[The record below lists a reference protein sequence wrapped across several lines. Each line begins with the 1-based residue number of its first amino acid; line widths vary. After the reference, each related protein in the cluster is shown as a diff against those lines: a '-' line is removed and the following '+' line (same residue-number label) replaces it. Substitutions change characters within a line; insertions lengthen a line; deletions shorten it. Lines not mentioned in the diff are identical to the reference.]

1 MRGRHAPRR
10 RSRATLRADSCDH
23 RGVSIWE
30 YLFDSEHRQRED
42 ILALEKQQA
51 ETATA
56 AAVSRVSTSR
66 EVGNLGQHIARID
79 LTIEALVQVLE
90 RRGQL
95 TREELR
101 DMIVEIDLAD
111 GREDA
116 QMGPDRTRKAPK
128 CPSCSRPV
136 NPKRDTCVYCNTA
149 LPVEKPR
156 SHRRPYR

>member
-1 MRGRHAPRR
+1 M
-10 RSRATLRADSCDH
+10 
-23 RGVSIWE
+23 SIWE

-136 NPKRDTCVYCNTA
+136 NPI
-149 LPVEKPR
+149 R
-156 SHRRPYR
+156 SATSGRPAIAKTGASGKASAITSVTRSAPP